1 MSEDTNNPYGHRGD
15 HRPLPNE
22 HRDTEFTP
30 NPTVIPY
37 QRIYVL
43 LMFLLYAALVV
54 GVVVAAV
61 YRESVSLELE
71 MSSNELLIM
80 LAVYG
85 VPSAALAIIFFV
97 RLFWNRGLGGW
108 IYNLILIVLGM
119 TSCCTW
125 PITIPLMIFWIKQ
138 KDDIQYS

>member
-1 MSEDTNNPYGHRGD
+1 
-15 HRPLPNE
+15 
-22 HRDTEFTP
+22 
-30 NPTVIPY
+30 
-37 QRIYVL
+37 
-43 LMFLLYAALVV
+43 MFLLYSALVV

-97 RLFWNRGLGGW
+97 GLFWNRGLGGW
-108 IYNLILIVLGM
+108 IYNLILIVLGV

-138 KDDIQYS
+138 KDDIQYSKKQ